1 MTEESTAIKIKRPA
15 FDLQALAAGQ
25 GFLKAPDEKTWIK
38 EIAFALQILRANK
51 ASFEKCVPDS
61 IRDAVLNIALTG
73 ATLNPAMQQAFLIPR
88 TLKGRGLCC
97 CLDFS
102 YRGLVGIATRE
113 GAVLDIDATCVY
125 EGDEF
130 DYHMGL
136 NPDLTH
142 KPCGERDP
150 KKLTHV
156 YAVAIL
162 QRGLKKFLVM
172 NRSDIEKARK
182 SSQAPNSPM
191 WTQWYEE
198 GARKTVVKRFFKL
211 LPHTER
217 MSEAVAIVNAHEGL
231 PPDGKSQEKAREVD
245 ARFGISPVDGPLKDV
260 RAVNDLASTIDDNV
274 SPSDTGSE
282 DMITDKQVIKLNTC
296 FSKLAIKDDARLAW
310 LKANIKVMVNSTKD
324 LTKAKASEAIDKL
337 EVMLGEQTK

>member
-1 MTEESTAIKIKRPA
+1 MTDTSAIDRPA
-15 FDLQALAAGQ
+15 FEQQALAAGK
-25 GFLKAPDEKTWIK
+25 GFILATSEKVWIR

-51 ASFEKCVPDS
+51 EAFAKCEPDS

-88 TLKGRGLCC
+88 KLRGRGLCC

-102 YRGLVGIATRE
+102 YRGLVGIATRD

-142 KPCGERDP
+142 KPHGERDP

-162 QRGLKKFLVM
+162 QGGLKKFLVM
-172 NRSDIEKARK
+172 NRADVEKARK
-182 SSQAPNSPM
+182 SSQAPDSPM
-191 WTQWYEE
+191 WKDWYEE
-198 GARKTVVKRFFKL
+198 GARKTVVKRFYKL
-211 LPHTER
+211 LPQTER
-217 MSEAVAIVNAHEGL
+217 MSQAVAVVNEHEGL
-231 PPDGKSQEKAREVD
+231 PPDGKSQEKAAEVEK
-245 ARFGISPVDGPLKDV
+245 RFDDPGSSSGRTPDFESG
-260 RAVNDLASTIDDNV
+260 NGGST
-274 SPSDTGSE
+274 PPPGTTSE
-282 DMITDKQVIKLNTC
+282 DTITDNQLKMLNASFTKLDIKG
-296 FSKLAIKDDARLAW
+296 DARLAW
-310 LKANIKVMVNSTKD
+310 LKANVGVMVNSTKD
-324 LTKAKASEAIDKL
+324 LSKDKTCEAIDKL
-337 EVMLGEQTK
+337 QVLIEEGSA

>member
-1 MTEESTAIKIKRPA
+1 MIENTTIERPA
-15 FDLQALAAGQ
+15 FEQQALSAGK
-25 GFLKAPDEKTWIK
+25 GFILATSEKVWIR

-51 ASFEKCVPDS
+51 DAFEKCAPDS

-88 TLKGRGLCC
+88 KLRGRGLCC

-113 GAVLDIDATCVY
+113 GAVLDIDASCVY

-136 NPDLTH
+136 NPDLIH

-162 QRGLKKFLVM
+162 QGGLKKFLVM
-172 NRSDIEKARK
+172 NRSDVEKARK
-182 SSQAPNSPM
+182 SSQAPESPM
-191 WTQWYEE
+191 WKDWYEE
-198 GARKTVVKRFFKL
+198 GSRKTVVKRFYKL
-211 LPHTER
+211 LPQTER
-217 MSEAVAIVNAHEGL
+217 MSTAVAVVNAHEGL
-231 PPDGKSQEKAREVD
+231 PSDGKSQEKAHEVEG
-245 ARFGISPVDGPLKDV
+245 RFGTSPVDAALEDVAAVKD
-260 RAVNDLASTIDDNV
+260 AAA
-274 SPSDTGSE
+274 SE
-282 DMITDKQVIKLNTC
+282 DAITDKQLKMLNTC
-296 FSKLAIKDDARLAW
+296 FSKIAIKDDARLAW
-310 LKANIKVMVNSTKD
+310 LKANVNVMVNSTKD
-324 LTKAKASEAIDKL
+324 LSKAKTCEAIDKL
-337 EVMLGEQTK
+337 QVLIEEGGK